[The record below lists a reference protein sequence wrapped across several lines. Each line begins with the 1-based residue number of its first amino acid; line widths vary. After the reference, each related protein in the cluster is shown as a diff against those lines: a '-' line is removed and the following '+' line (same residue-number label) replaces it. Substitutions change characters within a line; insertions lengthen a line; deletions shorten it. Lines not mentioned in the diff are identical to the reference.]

1 MMKKSLSVL
10 FVAAACVGLL
20 AGCSKTEQKGDQSEE
35 QVTTKPEEQVTTKP
49 EDDAQEQKEQEQP
62 STDSQ
67 GMYTLTV
74 NPNYDGAAAYTVQ
87 RASGDPILN
96 LGPAGDIK
104 TPGHRGETF
113 ISWCYD
119 AEGIQEV
126 GEEDTLHEDTMIYG
140 KWEPWDEETTAWM
153 DVVLAE
159 AEQARYICN
168 RPTAYTKESF
178 EAYQGITAP
187 IMFLTMGGGVFPRE
201 MEGLVYAAADAR
213 QKLELAPG
221 IQDPEE
227 SIWYIWGE
235 DMPKAADAESYD
247 YYGTWDN
254 EGFRPFLVPYVLP
267 DQSQV
272 KGNIILVSGGGF
284 QQRANRWEGY
294 PGAEIFNGLGYNCF
308 VLQRRVEPSTPMDSG
323 LDLQRAVR
331 YLKYHA
337 KEYGIDKIE
346 NLAAAGYSGGGTTV
360 QIAVEQFYG
369 DIQPTAAY
377 PDYQCDEV
385 DAVNSDLS
393 TMILI
398 YSAAPMETENPN
410 IPDAFVVNGTEDEY
424 VSLYENSCDAV
435 SYYKEK
441 GVRYEIHF
449 FADAAHGFGQGFG
462 LNATTY
468 TDEDVENVKIW
479 PNLADT
485 FMQIQYGNIQNVKTI
500 GQ

>member
-1 MMKKSLSVL
+1 MKKPLSALLVTAM
-10 FVAAACVGLL
+10 FVGLL
-20 AGCSKTEQKGDQSEE
+20 TGCSQIGPKEGQ
-35 QVTTKPEEQVTTKP
+35 P
-49 EDDAQEQKEQEQP
+49 EDVEPDVPESEVQDGQKELKQP
-62 STDSQ
+62 EPSMDKA
-67 GMYTLTV
+67 YTLTV
-74 NPNYDGAAAYTVQ
+74 DPNYESALVYTVQ
-87 RASGDPILN
+87 RNSGDPVLN
-96 LGPAGDIK
+96 MGLTGDIK
-104 TPGHRGETF
+104 MPAQRGF
-113 ISWCYD
+113 SFVSWCYD
-119 AEGIQEV
+119 AQGAEPV
-126 GEEDTLHEDTMIYG
+126 GETDILDGDATIYAKWEAWDEDT
-140 KWEPWDEETTAWM
+140 KAWM
-153 DVVLAE
+153 DLVLAE

-178 EAYQGITAP
+178 ETYQGLSAP
-187 IMFLTMGGGVFPRE
+187 IMFLTMGGSVFPKE
-201 MEGLVYAAADAR
+201 MEGLIYGVADAR

-221 IQDPEE
+221 ISDPEE

-235 DMPKAADAESYD
+235 DMPQAPEAGQYN

-254 EGFRPFLVPYVLP
+254 EGFAPFLVPYMLA

-272 KGNIILVSGGGF
+272 KGNLILVSGGGF

-308 VLQRRVEPSTPMDSG
+308 VLQRRVEPSTPVDSG

-337 KEYGIDKIE
+337 DDYGIARID

-369 DIQPTAAY
+369 DIQPTVIY
-377 PDYQCDEV
+377 SDYQCDEV
-385 DAVNSDLS
+385 DAMNSDLS

-398 YSAAPMETENPN
+398 YSAQPLETDNPN

-424 VSLYENSCDAV
+424 VSLYDNSYEAV
-435 SYYKEK
+435 KYYREK

-462 LNATTY
+462 LNATSY
-468 TDEDVENVKIW
+468 TDEDVKNVKIW
-479 PNLADT
+479 PSLADT
-485 FMQIQYGNIQNVKTI
+485 FMQIQYGEIQNIETI
-500 GQ
+500 EQ